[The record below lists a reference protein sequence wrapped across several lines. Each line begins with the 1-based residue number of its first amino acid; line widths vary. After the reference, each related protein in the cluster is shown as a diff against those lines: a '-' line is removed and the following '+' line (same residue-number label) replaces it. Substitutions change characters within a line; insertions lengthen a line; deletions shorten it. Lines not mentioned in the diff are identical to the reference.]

1 MVISMIVGVLFG
13 MGIFAAKTGLGLYT
27 GMAWMKKR
35 WMIIGLVCA
44 LYGFLF
50 YASWR
55 ILSLK
60 DMTTWLPHVM
70 GVIEA
75 GTQIHLTMAGFMLA
89 WGLWL
94 LGRKPGTHHKSK
106 GWLMLVLPCPLCM
119 TVIVCTTGM
128 LMSAF
133 PDHAPILTGLLYLVF
148 IVVLL
153 LMFKTVDLV
162 KKYFSVPP
170 ETLLGGAMV
179 MLSVYFFVSM
189 TVMPHVAELEN
200 IYRLARY
207 QGSVHGDLPEHALIF
222 LGLIIICFLWG
233 FARTTLNLGERR
245 MA

>member
-1 MVISMIVGVLFG
+1 MVISMILGVIFG
-13 MGIFAAKTGLGLYT
+13 LGIFAAKTGLGLYT

-35 WMIIGLVCA
+35 WMVIVLVCS
-44 LYGFLF
+44 LYGLLF

-55 ILSLK
+55 ILSRG
-60 DMTTWLPHVM
+60 DMTTYLPHIM
-70 GVIEA
+70 GLIEA
-75 GTQIHLTMAGFMLA
+75 GTQIHLAMAGFMLA

-94 LGRKPGTHHKSK
+94 LGRKPGRGSKNK

-119 TVIVCTTGM
+119 TVIACTTGM
-128 LMSAF
+128 LMWAF
-133 PDHAPILTGLLYLVF
+133 PDRAPLLTALLYLVF
-148 IVVLL
+148 IAVLL
-153 LMFKTVDLV
+153 VTLITVDRV
-162 KKYFSVPP
+162 KKSLSAPP

-207 QGSVHGDLPEHALIF
+207 QDSVHGDLPEHALVF

-233 FARTTLNLGERR
+233 FVRTTLNPGERKV
-245 MA
+245 A